1 MFDYENLRLFT
12 WAVVGVLLIGFTITD
27 GFDMGVAAL
36 LPVMGKKN
44 LERRV
49 MLNAIAPHWDGNQVW
64 LITAGGAI
72 FAIWPLVYAA
82 AFSGF
87 YIAMLLVLASLWL
100 RPIGMDYRAKID
112 NPQWR
117 NACDIALFISGVIPP
132 IIFGVGFGNLLV
144 GVPFEL
150 NNLLMLDYQGGFFD
164 LLTPFP
170 ILCGLVSL
178 TMVVTQGA
186 AFLQMKTKHEL
197 RTRAQN
203 ITLWGA
209 GATMLLFMFGGLF
222 AASQSGYIIIG
233 AMLKDGISNPLNK
246 QVVSI
251 ASDLLHNFSEMP
263 QLWLIPF
270 TAVTSLLVCFWAT
283 VSRRAGVAFTMS
295 SIAIAC
301 IILTAGVTLFPMIMP
316 SSINPSHSLTL
327 WDATSSEKTLGII
340 SIVAIIVVPVI
351 LGYTAWCYYKMF
363 GRLDNNYIRSNSSS
377 LY

>member
-1 MFDYENLRLFT
+1 MFDYESLRLFT
-12 WAVVGVLLIGFTITD
+12 WAIVGVLLIGFTLTD

-36 LPVMGKKN
+36 LPIMGKNN

-64 LITAGGAI
+64 LLTAGGAI
-72 FAIWPLVYAA
+72 FAIWPLVYAV

-87 YIAMLLVLASLWL
+87 YIAMMLVLASLWL

-117 NACDIALFISGVIPP
+117 SACDIALFISGVIPP

-178 TMVVTQGA
+178 SMVVTQGA

-203 ITLWGA
+203 ITLCGA
-209 GATMLLFMFGGLF
+209 GATMMLFMFGGLF

-233 AMLKDGISNPLNK
+233 TMPKDSISNPLNK

-251 ASDLLHNFSEMP
+251 AGGLLHNFIEMP

-270 TAVTSLLVCFWAT
+270 TAVTSLLVCIWAT

-295 SIAIAC
+295 SITITC
-301 IILTAGVTLFPMIMP
+301 IILTVGATLFPMIIP

-327 WDATSSEKTLGII
+327 WDATSSEKTLSII

>member
-12 WAVVGVLLIGFTITD
+12 WAIVGVLLIGFTITD

-132 IIFGVGFGNLLV
+132 VIFGVGFGNLLV

-209 GATMLLFMFGGLF
+209 GATMLLFMFGGFF
-222 AASQSGYIIIG
+222 AASQSGYTIIG
-233 AMLKDGISNPLNK
+233 SMLKDGVSNPLNK

-251 ASDLLHNFSEMP
+251 AGDLLHNFSEMP

>member
-12 WAVVGVLLIGFTITD
+12 WAIVGVLLIGFTITD

-197 RTRAQN
+197 RIRAQN

-251 ASDLLHNFSEMP
+251 AGDLLHNFSEMP

>member
-12 WAVVGVLLIGFTITD
+12 WAIVGVLLIGFTITD

-186 AFLQMKTKHEL
+186 TFLQMKTKHEL

-209 GATMLLFMFGGLF
+209 GATMLLFMFGGFF
-222 AASQSGYIIIG
+222 AASQSGYTIIG
-233 AMLKDGISNPLNK
+233 SMLKDGVSNPLNK

-251 ASDLLHNFSEMP
+251 AGDLLHNFSEMP

>member
-12 WAVVGVLLIGFTITD
+12 WAIVGVLLIGFTITD

-144 GVPFEL
+144 GVQFEL

-251 ASDLLHNFSEMP
+251 AGDLLHNFSEMP

>member
-1 MFDYENLRLFT
+1 MFDYETLRLFT
-12 WAVVGVLLIGFTITD
+12 WAVIGVLLIGFTITD

-36 LPVMGKKN
+36 LPVMGKDN
-44 LERRV
+44 LDRRV
-49 MLNAIAPHWDGNQVW
+49 MLNSIAPHWDGNQVW

-82 AFSGF
+82 AFSSF

-112 NPQWR
+112 NPKWR
-117 NACDIALFISGVIPP
+117 KACDVALFVSGIVPP

-178 TMVVTQGA
+178 AMVMTQGA
-186 AFLQMKTKHEL
+186 TFLQMKTKDEL
-197 RTRAQN
+197 RSRAQTM
-203 ITLWGA
+203 TLYGA
-209 GATMLLFMFGGLF
+209 SATMLLFMFGGLF
-222 AASQSGYIIIG
+222 AAAHAGYLI
-233 AMLKDGISNPLNK
+233 DGSIAADAVSNPLNK
-246 QVVSI
+246 QVV
-251 ASDLLHNFSEMP
+251 AVAGNLLHNFSDVP
-263 QLWLIPF
+263 SLWLVPF
-270 TAVTSLLVCFWAT
+270 TAVFSLLLCLWAT
-283 VSRRAGVAFTMS
+283 VSRRAGLAFTMS
-295 SIAIAC
+295 SVAIAC
-301 IILTAGVTLFPMIMP
+301 IILTAGVALFPMIMP
-316 SSINPSHSLTL
+316 SSINPSHSLTI

-340 SIVAIIVVPVI
+340 SIVAIIVVPMI

-363 GRLDNNYIRSNSSS
+363 GRLDNDYIRDNSSS

>member
-12 WAVVGVLLIGFTITD
+12 WAIVGVLLIGFTITD

-251 ASDLLHNFSEMP
+251 AGDLLHNFSEMP

-283 VSRRAGVAFTMS
+283 VSHRAGVAFTMS

>member
-12 WAVVGVLLIGFTITD
+12 WAIVGVLLIGFTITD

-100 RPIGMDYRAKID
+100 RPIGMDYRAKIG

-150 NNLLMLDYQGGFFD
+150 SNLLMLDYQGGFFD

-233 AMLKDGISNPLNK
+233 SMLKDGVSNPLNK

-251 ASDLLHNFSEMP
+251 AGDLLHNFNEMP

>member
-12 WAVVGVLLIGFTITD
+12 WAIVGVLLIGFTITD

-209 GATMLLFMFGGLF
+209 GATMLLFMFGGFF
-222 AASQSGYIIIG
+222 AASQSGYTIIG
-233 AMLKDGISNPLNK
+233 SMLKDGVSNPLNK

-251 ASDLLHNFSEMP
+251 AGDLLHNFSEMP

>member
-12 WAVVGVLLIGFTITD
+12 WAIVGVLLIGFTITD

-117 NACDIALFISGVIPP
+117 NACDITLFISGVIPP

-197 RTRAQN
+197 RSRAQN

-251 ASDLLHNFSEMP
+251 AGDLLHNFSEMP

>member
-12 WAVVGVLLIGFTITD
+12 WAIVGVLLIGFTITD

-36 LPVMGKKN
+36 LPIMGKNN

-87 YIAMLLVLASLWL
+87 YIAMMLVLASLWL

-117 NACDIALFISGVIPP
+117 KACDIALFISGVIPP

-197 RTRAQN
+197 LTRAQN
-203 ITLWGA
+203 FTLCGA
-209 GATMLLFMFGGLF
+209 GATMMLFMFGGFF

-233 AMLKDGISNPLNK
+233 TMLKDSISNPLNK

-251 ASDLLHNFSEMP
+251 AGDLLHNFSEMP
-263 QLWLIPF
+263 KLWLIPF

-301 IILTAGVTLFPMIMP
+301 IILTAGATLFPMIMP

-327 WDATSSEKTLGII
+327 WDATSSEKTLNII

-351 LGYTAWCYYKMF
+351 LGYTVWCYYKMF
-363 GRLDNNYIRSNSSS
+363 GRLDNNYILSNSSS

>member
-12 WAVVGVLLIGFTITD
+12 WAIVGVLLIGFTITD

-150 NNLLMLDYQGGFFD
+150 SNLLMLDYQGGFFD

-222 AASQSGYIIIG
+222 AASQSGCTIIG
-233 AMLKDGISNPLNK
+233 SMLKDGVSNPLNK

-251 ASDLLHNFSEMP
+251 AGDLLHNFSEMP

>member
-12 WAVVGVLLIGFTITD
+12 WAIVGVLLIGFTITD

-36 LPVMGKKN
+36 LPIMGKNN

-87 YIAMLLVLASLWL
+87 YIAMMLVLASLWL

-117 NACDIALFISGVIPP
+117 KACDIALFISGVIPP
-132 IIFGVGFGNLLV
+132 IIFGVAFGNLLV

-186 AFLQMKTKHEL
+186 AFLQMKAKHEL

-233 AMLKDGISNPLNK
+233 AMLKDGVSNPLNK
-246 QVVSI
+246 KVVSI
-251 ASDLLHNFSEMP
+251 AGDLLHNFSEMP

-283 VSRRAGVAFTMS
+283 VSRRAGVAFMMS

>member
-1 MFDYENLRLFT
+1 MFDYESLRLFT
-12 WAVVGVLLIGFTITD
+12 WAIVGVLLIGFTITD

-197 RTRAQN
+197 RARAQN

-251 ASDLLHNFSEMP
+251 AGDLLHNFSEMP

-327 WDATSSEKTLGII
+327 WDATSSKKTLGII

>member
-12 WAVVGVLLIGFTITD
+12 WAIVGVLLIGFTITD

-117 NACDIALFISGVIPP
+117 NVCDIALFISGVIPP

-186 AFLQMKTKHEL
+186 AFLQMKTKHDL
-197 RTRAQN
+197 RARAQN

-251 ASDLLHNFSEMP
+251 AGDLLHNFSEMP

-316 SSINPSHSLTL
+316 SNINPSHSLTL

>member
-12 WAVVGVLLIGFTITD
+12 WAIVGVLLIGFTISD

-170 ILCGLVSL
+170 ILCGLVSF

-209 GATMLLFMFGGLF
+209 G
-222 AASQSGYIIIG
+222 
-233 AMLKDGISNPLNK
+233 
-246 QVVSI
+246 
-251 ASDLLHNFSEMP
+251 DLLHNFSEMP

>member
-12 WAVVGVLLIGFTITD
+12 WAIVGVLLIGFTITD

-150 NNLLMLDYQGGFFD
+150 SNLLMLDYQGGFFD

-222 AASQSGYIIIG
+222 AASQSGYTIIG
-233 AMLKDGISNPLNK
+233 SMLKDGVSNPLNK

-251 ASDLLHNFSEMP
+251 AGDLLHNFSEMP

>member
-1 MFDYENLRLFT
+1 
-12 WAVVGVLLIGFTITD
+12 
-27 GFDMGVAAL
+27 
-36 LPVMGKKN
+36 
-44 LERRV
+44 
-49 MLNAIAPHWDGNQVW
+49 
-64 LITAGGAI
+64 
-72 FAIWPLVYAA
+72 
-82 AFSGF
+82 
-87 YIAMLLVLASLWL
+87 
-100 RPIGMDYRAKID
+100 
-112 NPQWR
+112 
-117 NACDIALFISGVIPP
+117 
-132 IIFGVGFGNLLV
+132 
-144 GVPFEL
+144 
-150 NNLLMLDYQGGFFD
+150 
-164 LLTPFP
+164 
-170 ILCGLVSL
+170 
-178 TMVVTQGA
+178 
-186 AFLQMKTKHEL
+186 
-197 RTRAQN
+197 
-203 ITLWGA
+203 
-209 GATMLLFMFGGLF
+209 MFGGLF

-251 ASDLLHNFSEMP
+251 AGDLLHNFSEMP